1 VSGTPANLM
10 PLKLVATET
19 LIDVGSDPAWTR
31 EKTRI
36 LSQIKQAIA
45 VVHWPEGAKS
55 FTIYPESGKKR
66 GEGNGVKP
74 IKNGFVKKL
83 TSFGW
88 KPEQKYP
95 GKSELPAGEKAVLRP
110 GAFDVWLE
118 LPKFPPFVVEWETG
132 NISSSHRAVNKMA
145 LGLVTGQLSG
155 GVLVLP
161 TRALYKFLTDRVGN
175 FDELKPYFELWSSL
189 TVKSGYLGVIA
200 VEHDATSKR
209 VPRIGKGTDGRALS

>member
-1 VSGTPANLM
+1 MRGGPANLKL
-10 PLKLVATET
+10 LKLVATET
-19 LIDVGSDPAWTR
+19 LLDVGTDPTWIR
-31 EKTRI
+31 EKSRI
-36 LSQIKQAIA
+36 LGEIQQAIA
-45 VVHWPEGAKS
+45 VVHWPEGSRS
-55 FTIYPESGKKR
+55 FTIYPESWKRR

-83 TSFGW
+83 TSLGW

-95 GKSELPAGEKAVLRP
+95 GKIEGEGEKAVLRP

-118 LPKFPPFVVEWETG
+118 LPKCPPFVVEWETG
-132 NISSSHRAVNKMA
+132 NISSSHRAMNKMA

-175 FDELKPYFELWSSL
+175 FEELKPYFDLWRSL
-189 TVKSGYLGVIA
+189 RVKAGYLGVIA
-200 VEHDATSKR
+200 VEHDATSTR